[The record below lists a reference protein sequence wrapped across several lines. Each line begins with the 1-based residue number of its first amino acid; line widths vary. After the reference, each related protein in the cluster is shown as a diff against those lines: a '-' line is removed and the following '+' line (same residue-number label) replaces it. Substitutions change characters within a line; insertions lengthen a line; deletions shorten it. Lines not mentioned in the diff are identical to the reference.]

1 MHLVEL
7 FLPLSDN
14 EGSPFA
20 RPAYASVEKEL
31 TDVFGGVTAYP
42 RAPASGVW
50 KQGDEER
57 KRDDLIVYEIM
68 TEKLDRDWWTS
79 FREKLERIFKQERIL
94 IRSHEICL
102 L

>member
-7 FLPLSDN
+7 FLPLADN
-14 EGSPFA
+14 EGSPFS
-20 RPAYASVEKEL
+20 RPMFAWVEKEL
-31 TDVFGGVTAYP
+31 AEMFGGVTAYP

-50 KQGDEER
+50 KQGGANT
-57 KRDDLIVYEIM
+57 KRDDLVVFEIM
-68 TEKLDRDWWTS
+68 TEKIEADWWKS
-79 FREKLERIFKQERIL
+79 YREKLEKIFKQERIL